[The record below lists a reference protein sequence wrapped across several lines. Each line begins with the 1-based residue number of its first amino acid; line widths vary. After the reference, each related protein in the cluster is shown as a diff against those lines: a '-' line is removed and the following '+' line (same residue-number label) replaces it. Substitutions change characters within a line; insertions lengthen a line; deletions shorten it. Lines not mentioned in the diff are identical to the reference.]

1 MCSTQARSAGYDDPL
16 MTAQDPASILRLLDA
31 GDLEAARAELSQ
43 VPRSNEEYT
52 VARVKLELYDGTLPP
67 LAAIQQLLQL
77 MRKNPDSPGAKEL
90 YQEASNLSYQTRQS
104 SMAHSHPPPPV
115 DSDDE

>member
-1 MCSTQARSAGYDDPL
+1 

-31 GDLEAARAELSQ
+31 GDLEAARAELAKVS
-43 VPRSNEEYT
+43 RAEEAYT
-52 VARVKLELYDGTLPP
+52 VARVKLELYDGSLPP

-77 MRKNPDSPGAKEL
+77 MRKTPDFPGAKEL

-104 SMAHSHPPPPV
+104 SPAHSHPPPPV
-115 DSDDE
+115 TDEEEK

>member
-1 MCSTQARSAGYDDPL
+1 
-16 MTAQDPASILRLLDA
+16 MTAQDPASIHRLLDA
-31 GDLEAARAELSQ
+31 GDLEAARAALAQ
-43 VPRSNEEYT
+43 VPRSDETYA

-77 MRKNPDSPGAKEL
+77 MRKTPDFPGAKEL

-104 SMAHSHPPPPV
+104 SPAHSHPPPPV
-115 DSDDE
+115 ETDEKK